1 MKNKKRTK
9 QVNDE
14 QRLEES
20 LAVIF
25 DKSDNIHFEVSKEGI
40 VIILLEQKHFVQRI
54 FRRLGMDI
62 PLYRRVRLDAKS
74 SFVFNHIDGRKNV
87 EDLGELL
94 KTEFGEEVY
103 PIYPRLL
110 TFLNQ
115 LEEQY
120 RYIKRV

>member
-40 VIILLEQKHFVQRI
+40 VIILLEQKHFIQRI